1 MEHREVCSAENKA
14 LLKGNHAL
22 VDAMDMRVKMCI
34 RDSLRAEGAASFNI
48 ECIL

>member
-22 VDAMDMRVKMCI
+22 VDAMDMRVIIKLFDQD
-34 RDSLRAEGAASFNI
+34 RKSVV
-48 ECIL
+48 